1 MKLQIIRPEQ
11 DTIGG
16 YEVVQITKP
25 NSLELSHVV
34 DNSCESILA
43 ADLMDSFGSNSV
55 QQVCQALVS
64 KLRLGGEVSIGGTDV
79 RFFSKFL
86 ANGLLDVESACH
98 IITATYSM
106 STSDMAVE
114 ALKSLGLEILT
125 VHMDGL
131 HYEVKAVRK

>member
-16 YEVVQITKP
+16 YEVAQITQP
-25 NSLELSHVV
+25 NSVELSHIV

-43 ADLMDSFGSNSV
+43 ADLMDSFSSNSV
-55 QQVCQALVS
+55 QQVCKALVS
-64 KLRLGGEVSIGGTDV
+64 KLRLGGEVSIGGTDI
-79 RFFSKFL
+79 RFVSKFL
-86 ANGLLDVESACH
+86 MNGLLDVNSACQ

-106 STSDMAVE
+106 STSDMVVE

-125 VHMDGL
+125 VHMDVI

>member
-16 YEVVQITKP
+16 YEVAQITQP
-25 NSLELSHVV
+25 NSVELSHIV

-43 ADLMDSFGSNSV
+43 ADLMDSFSSNSV
-55 QQVCQALVS
+55 QQVCKALVS
-64 KLRLGGEVSIGGTDV
+64 KLRLGGEVSIGGTDI
-79 RFFSKFL
+79 RFVSKFL
-86 ANGLLDVESACH
+86 MNGLLDVNSACQ

-106 STSDMAVE
+106 STSDMVVE
-114 ALKSLGLEILT
+114 ALKSLGLEIIT
-125 VHMDGL
+125 VHMDGI

>member
-16 YEVVQITKP
+16 YEVVQITQP

-43 ADLMDSFGSNSV
+43 ADVIDSFNTNTV
-55 QQVCQALVS
+55 QQVCQALAS
-64 KLRLGGEVSIGGTDV
+64 KLRLGGEVSIGGTDI

-86 ANGLLDVESACH
+86 ANGLLDVNSACQ
-98 IITATYSM
+98 IVTSTYSM
-106 STSDMAVE
+106 STSDMVVE
-114 ALKSLGLEILT
+114 ALRGLGLEVLN